1 MHTFRHF
8 LFLTAFIL
16 KHKNQIKSLKHII
29 RMELIDY
36 ENINDLCYRRQQQQ
50 QQQEQKEQAQTQLH
64 LKR

>member
-1 MHTFRHF
+1 M
-8 LFLTAFIL
+8 
-16 KHKNQIKSLKHII
+16 KHII